1 MHFYLNV
8 GQFVFIRNYFKVLQF
23 FFCNFS
29 EEIFVAQFWKRCL
42 PQLKSKV
49 EWNMSLPGMDK
60 RKDGAAM

>member
-60 RKDGAAM
+60 PKDGAAM